1 MKETARLISELSWSE
16 YSLVED
22 AFGDP
27 NTPVGK
33 RNLDFHHPLPDQLE
47 KIMHEIKGGIY
58 HEDSGTHSDMDS
70 LSSEVDVKVMKEE
83 GLNGDSCP
91 IASDFSIEVGGFAI
105 TCESSDKINAKKS
118 DYMYE
123 IGTKRDELA
132 SETNL
137 VVRVDADSRDPKS
150 ESKTSKDADGTQ
162 GAASL
167 PPSVPSTQPTAR
179 PRSAPTFSSLQQRR
193 SSRIQLKSLSTTA
206 LPSQQL
212 MAAIKQEKISTNYKS
227 VSMSGQFPKWLYSEV
242 VKVGL
247 QYSKP
252 GFLCS
257 NSSSSLSSSC
267 SDPESNMDDDGT
279 ATDSSDQQVVMQVET
294 AAVDVSTSHTISCV
308 ASAREDN
315 TRDIAVDQFDHYEAI
330 CYLWRGMLY

>member
-47 KIMHEIKGGIY
+47 RIMHEIKGGIY

-83 GLNGDSCP
+83 GLNEDGCP
-91 IASDFSIEVGGFAI
+91 MASDFSIEVGGFAI

-123 IGTKRDELA
+123 IGTKHGEL
-132 SETNL
+132 TNEADL
-137 VVRVDADSRDPKS
+137 VVRADADSRGAES
-150 ESKTSKDADGTQ
+150 ETKTSEDADGTQ

-167 PPSVPSTQPTAR
+167 PPSAPSTHPTAR

-206 LPSQQL
+206 LPSQQQ
-212 MAAIKQEKISTNYKS
+212 MAAIQQEKVLNYKL
-227 VSMSGQFPKWLYSEV
+227 VSMSDQFPKWLYSEV

-252 GFLCS
+252 GFLRS
-257 NSSSSLSSSC
+257 NSSSSLSSSS

-279 ATDSSDQQVVMQVET
+279 ATDSSDQQVEMQVET
-294 AAVDVSTSHTISCV
+294 AADVNTSHNAISCV

-315 TRDIAVDQFDHYEAI
+315 TRDIAVDRFDHHEAI
-330 CYLWRGMLY
+330 CYLWRGML